1 MKGLFS
7 AASLRRFARDSEG
20 ATMIEFGLVFP
31 MMLLITMGIMETSLY
46 MAGVSTL
53 EGGLREASRYGIT
66 SQSPTEA
73 APPDLSKVPVPF
85 KKDPKDYR
93 MQQIGLILRRHTL
106 NLINLDDA
114 DVSTKTYD
122 NFALKDGEPFTDLN
136 NNGKYD
142 GPGTPGVPAAGEPY
156 QDIACP
162 AGNGVW
168 DGPKST
174 GNGVGSPGA
183 IVVYTITY
191 NWRFFTPLI
200 GKILGRPDPDPKNA
214 GQYILPLSVT
224 MVVKNEP
231 TLSGSTFAC

>member
-1 MKGLFS
+1 MKGHFS

-31 MMLLITMGIMETSLY
+31 MMLLITMGIMEISLY
-46 MAGVSTL
+46 MAGLSTL

-66 SQSPTEA
+66 SQSPTA
-73 APPDLSKVPVPF
+73 ATKPDLSKVPVPF
-85 KKDPKDYR
+85 KTDPNDYR
-93 MQQIGLILRRHTL
+93 TQQIGLILRQHTL
-106 NLINLDDA
+106 NLINLDTA
-114 DVSTKTYD
+114 TVSTKTYD
-122 NFALKDGEPFTDLN
+122 NFMLAKDGEPFTD
-136 NNGKYD
+136 NNGNGIWD
-142 GPGTPGVPAAGEPY
+142 PGESW

-162 AGNGVW
+162 VGNGVW

-174 GNGVGSPGA
+174 GNGVGAAGA

-200 GKILGRPDPDPKNA
+200 GKILGKPDPNNVGA
-214 GQYILPLSVT
+214 YILPLSVT

-231 TLSGSTFAC
+231 TLSGSTFKC

>member
-1 MKGLFS
+1 
-7 AASLRRFARDSEG
+7 
-20 ATMIEFGLVFP
+20 MIEFGLVFP

-46 MAGVSTL
+46 MAGLATF

-73 APPDLSKVPVPF
+73 AKPDLSKVPVPF

-93 MQQIGLILRRHTL
+93 MQQIGLILRQHTL

-122 NFALKDGEPFTDLN
+122 SFSLKDGEPFTDLN
-136 NNGKYD
+136 GNGKYD
-142 GPGTPGVPAAGEPY
+142 GPGTPGVPPDGEPY
-156 QDIACP
+156 QNIACP
-162 AGNGVW
+162 LNEVR

-174 GNGVGSPGA
+174 GDSVGTPGA

-200 GKILGRPDPDPKNA
+200 GKILGRPDPKDASK
-214 GQYILPLSVT
+214 YILPLSVT